1 MKLIFTGDLHLRGT
15 NPRNRIGSYV
25 DAAKAKLRE
34 VFTLAEEVGAVAIL
48 IPGDIFDAPQVA
60 DSVKSMYADLL
71 EESPVPIYTTP
82 GNHDLSGYN
91 IETYDNSS
99 LKILERML
107 PKLEVI
113 KEPGRVRIFH
123 YSGSDLSVALTFQP
137 YSGQVDR
144 AGFGYETG
152 QGDTLPNDSGYET
165 PFYIHVAH
173 GMALDHIPP
182 FDRFTLLQDI
192 KTDADLVLTGH
203 DHTGYGVYKRADG
216 KVFCNPGALLRSAA
230 SMSELERPI
239 QIAVIDIRSKTDFDV
254 TLVPIR
260 CAKVGAEVLDRSGIE
275 ADKKR
280 SYAMESFAA
289 LIKTNTGAKVL
300 LDIPTIMETIAAQE
314 GVDPEVIAVALKKIE
329 EARGAAYCR

>member
-1 MKLIFTGDLHLRGT
+1 MKLIYTGDWHLRGT

-25 DAAKAKLRE
+25 DAAKAKIRE
-34 VFTLAEEVGAVAIL
+34 VFAIAAEVDAVAIL
-48 IPGDIFDAPQVA
+48 VPGDIFDAPQVA

-71 EESPVPIYTTP
+71 QESPVPIYTTP

-91 IETYDNSS
+91 IDTYDNGS
-99 LKILERML
+99 LKILSRMVPL
-107 PKLEVI
+107 LDVETDCSTCKVI
-113 KEPGRVRIFH
+113 KDED
-123 YSGSDLSVALTFQP
+123 SGVIALVTFTP
-137 YSGQVDR
+137 YSGKVDR
-144 AGFGYETG
+144 DGYG
-152 QGDTLPNDSGYET
+152 YSPDTL
-165 PFYIHVAH
+165 FYKESDYLRIHVAH

-239 QIAVIDIRSKTDFDV
+239 QIAVIDIRAKDDFDI
-254 TLVPIR
+254 TLVPLKS
-260 CAKVGAEVLDRSGIE
+260 AKVGSEVLDRSGIE

-300 LDIPTIMETIAAQE
+300 LDIPTIIETIAAQE

>member
-1 MKLIFTGDLHLRGT
+1 MKLIFTGDFHLRGT

-25 DAAKAKLRE
+25 DAAKAKIRE
-34 VFTLAEEVGAVAIL
+34 VFAIAEEVGAIAIL
-48 IPGDIFDAPQVA
+48 VPGDIFDAPQVA

-99 LKILERML
+99 LKILERMVPNL
-107 PKLEVI
+107 HVNLKPTE
-113 KEPGRVRIFH
+113 GRVLITTD
-123 YSGSDLSVALTFQP
+123 DLPIAITFQP

-144 AGFGYETG
+144 DGY
-152 QGDTLPNDSGYET
+152 GYSPGELKKLEHYEE

-173 GMALDHIPP
+173 AMALDHIPP
-182 FDRFTLLQDI
+182 FDRFTLLPNI
-192 KTDADLVLTGH
+192 KTEADLVLTGH

-239 QIAVIDIRSKTDFDV
+239 QIAVIDIRAKDDFDI
-254 TLVPIR
+254 TLVPLKS
-260 CAKVGAEVLDRSGIE
+260 AKVGSEVLDRSGIE

-300 LDIPTIMETIAAQE
+300 LDIPTIVETIAAQE